1 MRGGLRLLAVQDK
14 EFKYT
19 RSPQRI
25 KWMKTLFPIG
35 QYLIQIVRKIPWTS
49 YEFKGNVDLF
59 HLISEDDATFDPT
72 KPDEYVAEEVPIQT
86 RWTMIQRKVEVPII
100 EPYYFFGG
108 CVYEI
113 INTLIPDPSIP
124 LRNYVDPTGDIDIRL
139 YLPFIET
146 PPDGID
152 YINYHLK
159 ADGTMNEL
167 LSNYT
172 QWLMQQLEIQ
182 LKGIPKPLFDK
193 LFENTVSFDF
203 REQGEALHSDLQIAV
218 GNLWIVRVPQYDAG
232 MIKIQ
237 VVCKFEE
244 TEAAD
249 HCLEFVM
256 RINTIPKVSNLNE
269 TILNLNDVRMFIKGF
284 PLESFRNLLGGNL
297 SGMEDRAVLYSNE
310 ELRHKLY
317 NHVGR
322 IQYLNIFFSLE
333 KNHGFILGAPQ
344 ITFANGVLQLLHYF
358 IGKREAGELRHFSHD
373 GTVLGNAY
381 TDDVM
386 MVSLLSYLIRFVFP
400 KMDTTKPPLIKSVQI
415 DRVRVEVLEL
425 LAKFHVAGSAPAGG
439 GRARK
444 TMQNRRRKKQ
454 QTRKRRQRKIRR

>member
-1 MRGGLRLLAVQDK
+1 MKGGLRLVAVQDK
-14 EFKYT
+14 DFKYT
-19 RSPQRI
+19 RSAQRI
-25 KWMKTLFPIG
+25 QWMKNLFPIG

-49 YEFKGNVDLF
+49 YEFKGNVELF
-59 HLISEDDATFDPT
+59 HPIGEDDATFDPA

-86 RWTMIQRKVEVPII
+86 RWTMIQKKVEVPIT

-113 INTLIPDPSIP
+113 INTLIPDPIP

-167 LSNYT
+167 LRNYT
-172 QWLMQQLEIQ
+172 QWLMQQLEMQ
-182 LKGIPKPLFDK
+182 LKGIPKPLFDQ

-203 REQGEALHSDLQIAV
+203 HEQGEALHSDLQIPV

-237 VVCKFEE
+237 VVCKFAD
-244 TEAAD
+244 TEAD

-256 RINTIPKVSNLNE
+256 PINTTPKVSNLNE
-269 TILNLNDVRMFIKGF
+269 TILNLNDARMFIKGF
-284 PLESFRNLLGGNL
+284 PLESFRRLLDGNL
-297 SGMEDRAVLYSNE
+297 SGMKERAVLYNNE

-322 IQYLNIFFSLE
+322 IQYLNMFFSLE
-333 KNHGFILGAPQ
+333 KNHGFILGSHQ

-358 IGKREAGELRHFSHD
+358 IGKREANELRHFSHD
-373 GTVLGNAY
+373 GTVLGDAY

-386 MVSLLSYLIRFVFP
+386 MLSLLRFLIRFVFP
-400 KMDTTKPPLIKSVQI
+400 KLDTTKPPLMKSVQI
-415 DRVRVEVLEL
+415 DSVRVGVPEL
-425 LAKFHVAGSAPAGG
+425 LAKFPVAGG

-444 TMQNRRRKKQ
+444 TMRNRRRKRN